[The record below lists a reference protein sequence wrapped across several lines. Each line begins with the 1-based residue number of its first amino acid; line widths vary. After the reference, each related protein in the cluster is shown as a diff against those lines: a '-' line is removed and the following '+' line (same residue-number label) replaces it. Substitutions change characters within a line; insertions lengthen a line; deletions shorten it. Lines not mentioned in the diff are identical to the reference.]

1 MRSESLFKTITAAAI
16 GAALIG
22 FIVPSSGFGASQDEQ
37 EAYNMTMKQEIEA
50 LREKVAS
57 LEGDSAVEQAWEE
70 AAGDWGRLQLATDQQ
85 WQDAKAEFEESWEA
99 LEATLEE
106 AVQ

>member
-1 MRSESLFKTITAAAI
+1 MRTESLFKLIAAAAI

-22 FIVPSSGFGASQDEQ
+22 IIVASPGYGASLEEQ
-37 EAYNMTMKQEIEA
+37 EKYSMTMKQEIEMV
-50 LREKVAS
+50 REKVAS
-57 LEGDSAVEQAWEE
+57 LEGDSAVELAWEE
-70 AAGDWGRLQLATDQQ
+70 AAGDWGRLQLATEQQ